1 MFYVLYCD
9 SLSFNFLFLV
19 QKNNKKKKKVR
30 GALSLNSKALFI
42 TFSIELMGVIIYILY
57 DTYTNAI

>member
-19 QKNNKKKKKVR
+19 QKNNKKKKVR